1 METVISLLIFFFFS
15 DLIFS
20 YFVSFPLLLAW
31 SSSAVHLSG
40 MGKEFCCV
48 LTFTSSCELHFLVG
62 IGITWKTGLFIL
74 LFFFFFFLPLLYP
87 SALHLVLHS
96 QLFFCLFCSVT
107 MYAIA
112 AVHTVYRGNHE
123 LVVCICLFAP
133 LGSYQTVVTVLH
145 YAGQPLPGASTAV
158 PVLALT
164 WELRWC
170 HRSHGWES
178 PFSFTPSTHPS
189 RWAACIPKQANDCK
203 NPH

>member
-74 LFFFFFFLPLLYP
+74 LFFFFFFYLFCIRLLYI
-87 SALHLVLHS
+87 
-96 QLFFCLFCSVT
+96 LFFTLNYFSVSS
-107 MYAIA
+107 
-112 AVHTVYRGNHE
+112 V
-123 LVVCICLFAP
+123 
-133 LGSYQTVVTVLH
+133 
-145 YAGQPLPGASTAV
+145 
-158 PVLALT
+158 
-164 WELRWC
+164 
-170 HRSHGWES
+170 
-178 PFSFTPSTHPS
+178 PS
-189 RWAACIPKQANDCK
+189 RCML
-203 NPH
+203 